1 MKISFITASYN
12 YEEYIGETIKSVLA
26 QTISDWEMIV
36 VDDGSKDKSVNLI
49 KKFCKKDSRVRLFRH
64 QGGKNCGLAKTLQ
77 LGLEKSSGD
86 WIVFLESD
94 DTIEPN
100 YLEEKIK
107 IINNYPTVKFIF
119 NDVNPVGNQKG
130 FDALNKNTACNY
142 FEKMHE
148 RVNRMTFPQ
157 RPFKEF
163 KDFNFIPT
171 FSCVMLKKEILDDI
185 SFISPI
191 PQWLDTYLWSQL
203 VGKYEFFYVD
213 KKLTNW
219 RLHDNSYNNKS
230 LSDEQKHEFMNVV
243 YQNIEDSVLSKWEK
257 LYLKFR
263 KKRKNLIRIHLKKGE
278 VILCNKKFNFK
289 GSNTYIMN
297 KDLISI
303 VLPVYN
309 AEENIEKCLRSV
321 LSQTYTNLEVV
332 IVYLKGT
339 DRTLEIINSF
349 NDPRIK
355 IVNQLTKTGP
365 GGARNIGLDNVSGKY
380 VGFIEADDYI
390 PSNFYEQLHRD
401 LVTKDADLSI
411 CEIVEP
417 RENNTESYITRIS
430 ENKVCKTLQTRLE
443 TMTNGAAFNKLIK
456 NSIIQKHKIRFTE
469 HYRFEDNPWLLKVL
483 YYAQRI
489 TLIKGVKYY
498 YCCQGEQWTEKY
510 IAFLKESI
518 PPIAKEMVEFAK
530 KKHFSDQEQDQV
542 GKIVMNSFVRN
553 FIQDET
559 VYNAL
564 KKILGSDFF
573 YKHADEFRKEFG
585 FPYMAKK
592 SKWSKFKEKMF
603 SKKKSG
609 MYKIWHI
616 LGIRLKYKSLKV
628 AYKTLERQLQTE
640 QVLRTDLENKVN
652 ALIRNEEAAR
662 FNTDGELR
670 SKIDYLNSQ
679 LSDIVPAVTSS
690 LESEFEKIMNIT
702 DDLKEGISSE
712 EKRIDSLDEDCI
724 SIRKNIKNIA
734 ETLDGKIKNISESLS
749 DIEKQCFFLTKLIKT
764 DRESFDKKVDKNI
777 ENLALL
783 KQKLNDVIVEADNGK
798 KAFEKQIKNNEKNLE
813 TLDKELSKSLTN
825 LQNLSGSVDDLR
837 SDSKKLDSKI
847 EENALSVKNLNT
859 LLSDTKND
867 FNDFKENNVS
877 ELEKVFDQKYPQI
890 SPYELI
896 GNKVKEKMGRHSY
909 ACQYFTVASE
919 DTTIGSFCSIAD
931 NVSIGTTHHP
941 TEFLSSHPF
950 CYFEPV
956 KITEKSKQVK
966 FEYRSPC
973 HIGNDVWIGK
983 SVIIMDGVTVG
994 DGAIIGSNA
1003 VVTKDVPPYAIVAGV
1018 PAKIIRFR
1026 FDQETV
1032 KELLKIKW
1040 WNLPEEDLAN
1050 LPYNDVKKCIA
1061 LLKKKGA

>member
-12 YEEYIGETIKSVLA
+12 YEQYIGETIKSVID
-26 QTISDWEMIV
+26 QTVKDWEMII

-49 KKFCKKDSRVRLFRH
+49 HKFCKKDKRIKLFRH
-64 QGGKNCGLAKTLQ
+64 KGGVNKGLAPTLQ
-77 LGLEKSSGD
+77 LGLEKASGD

-107 IINNYPTVKFIF
+107 IIKDYPSVKFIF
-119 NDVNPVGNQKG
+119 NNINPVGNQKG
-130 FDALNKNTACNY
+130 FDALNKNTSCNY

-148 RVNRMTFPQ
+148 RVNRMVFPL

-163 KDFNFIPT
+163 RDFNFIPT
-171 FSCVMLKKEILDDI
+171 FSCVMLEKSILENV

-191 PQWLDTYLWSQL
+191 PQWLDTFLWSQL
-203 VGKYEFFYVD
+203 VGKYEFYYIN

-230 LSDEQKHEFMNVV
+230 LTDEQKRFFMDAV
-243 YQNIEDSVLSKWEK
+243 YKNIEDSVLSKWDK
-257 LYLKFR
+257 VYLKFR
-263 KKRKNLIRIHLKKGE
+263 KIRKGLIRIHLKKKE
-278 VILCNKKFNFK
+278 IILFNKRLSFGREHAYHLNQ
-289 GSNTYIMN
+289 
-297 KDLISI
+297 DLISI
-303 VLPVYN
+303 ILPVYN
-309 AEENIEKCLRSV
+309 AEENIVKCLSSV

-339 DRTLEIINSF
+339 DRTLELINSF
-349 NDPRIK
+349 KDPRIK
-355 IVNQLTKTGP
+355 IVNQQTKTGP
-365 GGARNIGLDNVSGKY
+365 GGARNIGLDNITGKY

-390 PSNFYEQLHRD
+390 PNDFYERLYRE
-401 LVTKDADLSI
+401 LITRNADLSI

-417 RENNTESYITRIS
+417 RENNTESYITKIS
-430 ENKVCKTLQTRLE
+430 ENRVCKTLQTRLE

-456 NSIIQKHKIRFTE
+456 SSIIQKHHIRFTE

-483 YYAQRI
+483 YYSERI
-489 TLIKGVKYY
+489 ALIKGVKYF

-510 IAFLKESI
+510 ISFLKESI

-530 KKHFSDQEQDQV
+530 KKHFSDQERDQV

-564 KKILGSDFF
+564 RKILGNDFF
-573 YKHADEFRKEFG
+573 YRHADEFRKEFA
-585 FPYMAKK
+585 FPFMAKR

-609 MYKIWHI
+609 MYKIWHV

-628 AYKTLERQLQTE
+628 AYKTLERQLQAE
-640 QVLRTDLENKVN
+640 QVLRTDLENKV
-652 ALIRNEEAAR
+652 
-662 FNTDGELR
+662 
-670 SKIDYLNSQ
+670 
-679 LSDIVPAVTSS
+679 
-690 LESEFEKIMNIT
+690 
-702 DDLKEGISSE
+702 
-712 EKRIDSLDEDCI
+712 
-724 SIRKNIKNIA
+724 
-734 ETLDGKIKNISESLS
+734 
-749 DIEKQCFFLTKLIKT
+749 
-764 DRESFDKKVDKNI
+764 
-777 ENLALL
+777 
-783 KQKLNDVIVEADNGK
+783 
-798 KAFEKQIKNNEKNLE
+798 
-813 TLDKELSKSLTN
+813 SKSLAN
-825 LQNLSGSVDDLR
+825 IDDLR
-837 SDSKKLDSKI
+837 SNSKKLDSKI
-847 EENALSVKNLNT
+847 EEIALSVKNLSEV
-859 LLSDTKND
+859 LSDTKND
-867 FNDFKENNVS
+867 LNDFKENNVS

-896 GNKVKEKMGRHSY
+896 GSKIKKKMGKHSY

-919 DTTIGSFCSIAD
+919 ETTIGAFCSIAD
-931 NVSIGTTHHP
+931 NVSVGTTHHP

-956 KITEKSKQVK
+956 KITENSKQVK
-966 FEYRSPC
+966 FEYRSPV

-983 SVIIMDGVTVG
+983 SVIIMDGITIG

-1018 PAKIIRFR
+1018 PAKIIRYR
-1026 FDQETV
+1026 FSQDMIKQ
-1032 KELLKIKW
+1032 LLKLKW
-1040 WNLPEEDLAN
+1040 WNLPDQELAN
-1050 LPYNDVKKCIA
+1050 LPYDDVKKCIE
-1061 LLKKKGA
+1061 LLKKKGE

>member
-130 FDALNKNTACNY
+130 FDALNKNAACNY
-142 FEKMHE
+142 FKKMHE

-171 FSCVMLKKEILDDI
+171 FSCVMLKKEILDDV
-185 SFISPI
+185 SFVSPI

-230 LSDEQKHEFMNVV
+230 LSDEQKHEFMNAV

-309 AEENIEKCLRSV
+309 AEENIGKCLRSV

-489 TLIKGVKYY
+489 TLIKEVKYY

-518 PPIAKEMVEFAK
+518 PPIAKEMIEFAK
-530 KKHFSDQEQDQV
+530 KKHFSDQERDQV

-690 LESEFEKIMNIT
+690 LESEFEKI
-702 DDLKEGISSE
+702 
-712 EKRIDSLDEDCI
+712 
-724 SIRKNIKNIA
+724 
-734 ETLDGKIKNISESLS
+734 
-749 DIEKQCFFLTKLIKT
+749 
-764 DRESFDKKVDKNI
+764 
-777 ENLALL
+777 
-783 KQKLNDVIVEADNGK
+783 
-798 KAFEKQIKNNEKNLE
+798 
-813 TLDKELSKSLTN
+813 
-825 LQNLSGSVDDLR
+825 
-837 SDSKKLDSKI
+837 KKLDSKI
-847 EENALSVKNLNT
+847 EENALSVKNLST
-859 LLSDTKND
+859 LLSDTKDD

-983 SVIIMDGVTVG
+983 SVIIMDGVTIG

>member
-130 FDALNKNTACNY
+130 FDALNKNAACNY
-142 FEKMHE
+142 FKKMHE

-171 FSCVMLKKEILDDI
+171 FSCVMLKKEILDDV
-185 SFISPI
+185 SFVSPI

-230 LSDEQKHEFMNVV
+230 LSDEQKHEFMNAV

-309 AEENIEKCLRSV
+309 AEENIGKCLRSV

-518 PPIAKEMVEFAK
+518 PPIAKEMIEFAK
-530 KKHFSDQEQDQV
+530 KKHFSDQERDQV

-690 LESEFEKIMNIT
+690 LESEFEKI
-702 DDLKEGISSE
+702 
-712 EKRIDSLDEDCI
+712 
-724 SIRKNIKNIA
+724 
-734 ETLDGKIKNISESLS
+734 
-749 DIEKQCFFLTKLIKT
+749 
-764 DRESFDKKVDKNI
+764 
-777 ENLALL
+777 
-783 KQKLNDVIVEADNGK
+783 
-798 KAFEKQIKNNEKNLE
+798 
-813 TLDKELSKSLTN
+813 
-825 LQNLSGSVDDLR
+825 
-837 SDSKKLDSKI
+837 KKLDSKI
-847 EENALSVKNLNT
+847 EENALSVKNLST
-859 LLSDTKND
+859 LLSDTKDD

-983 SVIIMDGVTVG
+983 SVIIMDGVTIG

>member
-1 MKISFITASYN
+1 
-12 YEEYIGETIKSVLA
+12 
-26 QTISDWEMIV
+26 
-36 VDDGSKDKSVNLI
+36 
-49 KKFCKKDSRVRLFRH
+49 
-64 QGGKNCGLAKTLQ
+64 
-77 LGLEKSSGD
+77 
-86 WIVFLESD
+86 
-94 DTIEPN
+94 
-100 YLEEKIK
+100 
-107 IINNYPTVKFIF
+107 
-119 NDVNPVGNQKG
+119 
-130 FDALNKNTACNY
+130 
-142 FEKMHE
+142 
-148 RVNRMTFPQ
+148 
-157 RPFKEF
+157 
-163 KDFNFIPT
+163 
-171 FSCVMLKKEILDDI
+171 
-185 SFISPI
+185 
-191 PQWLDTYLWSQL
+191 
-203 VGKYEFFYVD
+203 
-213 KKLTNW
+213 
-219 RLHDNSYNNKS
+219 
-230 LSDEQKHEFMNVV
+230 
-243 YQNIEDSVLSKWEK
+243 
-257 LYLKFR
+257 
-263 KKRKNLIRIHLKKGE
+263 
-278 VILCNKKFNFK
+278 
-289 GSNTYIMN
+289 MN

-309 AEENIEKCLRSV
+309 AEENIGKCLRSV

-518 PPIAKEMVEFAK
+518 PPIAKEMIEFAK
-530 KKHFSDQEQDQV
+530 KKHFSDQERDQV

-690 LESEFEKIMNIT
+690 LESEFEKI
-702 DDLKEGISSE
+702 
-712 EKRIDSLDEDCI
+712 
-724 SIRKNIKNIA
+724 
-734 ETLDGKIKNISESLS
+734 
-749 DIEKQCFFLTKLIKT
+749 
-764 DRESFDKKVDKNI
+764 
-777 ENLALL
+777 
-783 KQKLNDVIVEADNGK
+783 
-798 KAFEKQIKNNEKNLE
+798 
-813 TLDKELSKSLTN
+813 
-825 LQNLSGSVDDLR
+825 
-837 SDSKKLDSKI
+837 KKLDSKI
-847 EENALSVKNLNT
+847 EENALSVKNLST
-859 LLSDTKND
+859 LLSDTKDD

-983 SVIIMDGVTVG
+983 SVIIMDGVTIG